1 MARKISNLMEQE
13 DKKRLSAEKAY
24 EIIKTGLHKDSVIGI
39 GTGSTTNYFI
49 EILNN
54 KIICC

>member
-1 MARKISNLMEQE
+1 MNQE

-24 EIIKTGLHKDSVIGI
+24 EIIKTDLNKDTILGI

-49 EILNN
+49 EILNKEN
-54 KIICC
+54 AGDPKML